1 MVSVCIPAYRAER
14 FIAATIESVLA
25 QTSEDWELVV
35 IDDASPDAT
44 FAVASRYAGDPRVRL
59 DRNATNL
66 GPIGNWNHVV
76 GRAQGR
82 YVKVLCSDDLLYPDC
97 LERQAAALSAHPGAG
112 MVAARRD
119 VIDAQGRVVI
129 AGRGL
134 AGLSG
139 PVDGRRALERM
150 VEIGTT
156 PFGEPS
162 IVLFR
167 TAALREAGPFR
178 DAYASLADVDRYAQV
193 LRRWDC
199 VAIDE
204 TLGAFRVSG
213 GSWSDR
219 SHRVQGRNLRRLLDD
234 LAADPALQLPRSAL
248 WRGRAWSYVRAPAR
262 RLVFRAAEWRATR
275 RSATATPPLPSRAAG
290 CASRRRRFR

>member
-1 MVSVCIPAYRAER
+1 MVSVCIPAFRAER

-35 IDDASPDAT
+35 VDDASPDAT

-59 DRNATNL
+59 ERNAVNL
-66 GPIGNWNHVV
+66 GPVGNWNHVV
-76 GRAQGR
+76 AQARGR

-112 MVAARRD
+112 LAAARRD
-119 VIDAQGRVVI
+119 VIDADGRVVI

-134 AGLSG
+134 AGLAG
-139 PVDGRRALERM
+139 CVHGRRALERM

-167 TAALREAGPFR
+167 GDALRAAGPFR
-178 DAYASLADVDRYAQV
+178 DDYASLADVDRYV
-193 LRRWDC
+193 EILRRWDC

-234 LAADPALQLPRSAL
+234 LAADPTLALSRSAL
-248 WRGRAWSYVRAPAR
+248 WRGRLWSYVRAPAR
-262 RLVFRAAEWRATR
+262 GIVFRAAEWRATR
-275 RSATATPPLPSRAAG
+275 RRGGSRA
-290 CASRRRRFR
+290 